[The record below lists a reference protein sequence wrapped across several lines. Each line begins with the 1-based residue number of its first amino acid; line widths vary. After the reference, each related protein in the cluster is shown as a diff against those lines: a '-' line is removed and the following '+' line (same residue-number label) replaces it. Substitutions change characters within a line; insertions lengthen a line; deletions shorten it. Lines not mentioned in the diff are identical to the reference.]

1 MPLKPQWE
9 EDVDVLVEDDTL
21 SDIPSHIIVFN
32 DDHNSFE
39 WVIQCF
45 MEILQHSSE
54 QAEQL
59 SLIIHFKG
67 KATVKT
73 GPKDELRPQYEA
85 LLDRGLS
92 AVLDDGD

>member
-1 MPLKPQWE
+1 MPLKPLWE
-9 EDVDVLVEDDTL
+9 EDEDVLVEDDIDSEDPVYL
-21 SDIPSHIIVFN
+21 IVYN
-32 DDHNSFE
+32 DEVNTFE

-45 MEILQHSSE
+45 MEILKHTSE

-59 SLIIHFKG
+59 SMIIHFKG

-73 GPKDELRPQYEA
+73 GSKKELAPLCEG

-92 AVLDDGD
+92 AVIEE